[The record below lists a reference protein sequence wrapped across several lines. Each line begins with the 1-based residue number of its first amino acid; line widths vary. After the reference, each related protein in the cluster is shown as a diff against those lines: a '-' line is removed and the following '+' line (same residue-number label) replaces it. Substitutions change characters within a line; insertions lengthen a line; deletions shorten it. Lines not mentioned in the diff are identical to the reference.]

1 MHMNE
6 SVVAWHPLTV
16 EKLERWSDLA
26 FLLCSLLVTF
36 CNRTTTDSK
45 GYNHFFSFWGCILMS
60 IKNITSQKLVQ
71 HLLKHYCTFLN
82 GVSMFV
88 PAIYAHAVYD
98 LIEIGG
104 CCEQRSSGF
113 RQR

>member
-6 SVVAWHPLTV
+6 SVVTWHPLTV

-45 GYNHFFSFWGCILMS
+45 GYNHYFSFRELYSHVHKKYNFSKTGATSPQTLLYIFVWCINVCPS
-60 IKNITSQKLVQ
+60 SNADT
-71 HLLKHYCTFLN
+71 
-82 GVSMFV
+82 
-88 PAIYAHAVYD
+88 VYD
-98 LIEIGG
+98 FTEIGSR
-104 CCEQRSSGF
+104 CEQRSSGF

>member
-1 MHMNE
+1 MNE
-6 SVVAWHPLTV
+6 SVVTWHPLTV

-45 GYNHFFSFWGCILMS
+45 GYNHYFSFRGLYS
-60 IKNITSQKLVQ
+60 HVHKNNITSQKLGQ
-71 HLLKHYCTFLN
+71 HLLKHYCTFLC
-82 GVSMFV
+82 GVLMFV
-88 PAIYAHAVYD
+88 PAIYADTVYD
-98 LIEIGG
+98 FTEIGG